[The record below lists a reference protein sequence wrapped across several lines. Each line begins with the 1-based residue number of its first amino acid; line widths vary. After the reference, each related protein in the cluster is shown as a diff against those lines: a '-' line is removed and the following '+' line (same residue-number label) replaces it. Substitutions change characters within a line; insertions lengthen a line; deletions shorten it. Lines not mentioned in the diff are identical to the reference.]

1 MGEAIVVYLFLAIRV
16 LVVGGFLLILPRI
29 TRKGLL
35 FGFYVGEERA
45 EAEEARRVLN
55 DWYRGCKTLMVVT
68 MVVGVAVGA
77 TGAAFGMAHSAVVGN
92 FTGTAVLLLGAL
104 VLYVRVYSRARLL
117 VPTGVAR
124 QAETAIAPLE
134 AGRTN
139 AERFAMV
146 ALAVCLL
153 TALAT
158 GAYAMVRYEAM
169 PDRVP
174 SYLSAFG
181 AADGFED
188 KSILAVMSLPS
199 LNLVLSPFYALLAL
213 LTATAKRSMRA
224 GSGGR
229 SIEAQ
234 DAFRAAVAN
243 LVSGMALLICALLT
257 LLSVQTIRF
266 GFSETN
272 SLGAGIWWIV
282 GVLLVFVSG
291 SLIMILKRYGQ
302 GGALIEQG
310 STDAPLT
317 GGLADDT
324 HWRGGLFYIDRDDP
338 SIMVEKRFGIGYTFN
353 YGNPT
358 AVLITSAVSVLLVSV
373 AVIGF
378 IGIVH

>member
-1 MGEAIVVYLFLAIRV
+1 
-16 LVVGGFLLILPRI
+16 
-29 TRKGLL
+29 
-35 FGFYVGEERA
+35 
-45 EAEEARRVLN
+45 
-55 DWYRGCKTLMVVT
+55 MVVT
-68 MVVGVAVGA
+68 MVVGLAVGA
-77 TGAAFGMAHSAVVGN
+77 TGAAFGMSHWAVVGN

-104 VLYVRVYSRARLL
+104 VLYVRVYPRARLL

-124 QAETAIAPLE
+124 QAETAVAPLDS
-134 AGRTN
+134 GRTT

-146 ALAVCLL
+146 ALAACLL

-158 GAYAMVRYEAM
+158 AAYAMVRYEAM

-174 SYLSAFG
+174 AYLSAFG
-181 AADGFED
+181 AANGFED
-188 KSILAVMSLPS
+188 KSILAVMFLPS

-224 GSGGR
+224 GLGGR

-234 DAFRAAVAN
+234 DAFRAAMAN
-243 LVSGMALLICALLT
+243 LLSGMALLICALLT

-266 GFSETN
+266 GLSETN
-272 SLGAGIWWIV
+272 SLGAGIWWIM
-282 GVLLVFVSG
+282 GVLLVFLPG
-291 SLIMILKRYGQ
+291 SLIVILKRYGQ

-310 STDAPLT
+310 SIDTPLT

-324 HWRGGLFYIDRDDP
+324 RWRAGLFYVDRDDP

-358 AVLITSAVSVLLVSV
+358 AVLITSAVSVLLVTV
-373 AVIGF
+373 GVIGF
-378 IGIVH
+378 IGIVY